1 MARSITIATTSM
13 AMLEDYA
20 PPYNLRHPDPA
31 ENLKHGLALL
41 DAAGRQKPDLA
52 VLPETFMGA
61 GLPSRAIR
69 SIAEPIPGPAFDAV
83 ADCARRHAMNVVAGF
98 FASEGDRV
106 SNVAALIDRSGRLA
120 GLYSKTH
127 PTEGEIDGGVTP
139 GSGAGVF
146 DTDIGR
152 IGLAICFDIN
162 WPSLW
167 SEMKRKGAELVCWI
181 SAYEGGLPLQAQ
193 ASLNELPI
201 VTSVWP
207 YHARIIDK
215 TGRILAQSSRWGRLA
230 LGRLSLDKRVFHTDQ
245 QAHLLLPIQSR
256 YGNRVRIES
265 FTEEHIFT
273 IESLSP
279 DLEVDEV
286 VREFG
291 LVEFKAYLERCT
303 RRQMSVRRQRSDGVP
318 QELVGI

>member
-1 MARSITIATTSM
+1 MSRSITIATTSM
-13 AMLEDYA
+13 ATLEDYA

-31 ENLKHGLALL
+31 ENLRRGLAML
-41 DAAGRQKPDLA
+41 DAAGQQRADLA
-52 VLPETFMGA
+52 VLPETFMAA

-69 SIAEPIPGPAFDAV
+69 AVAESFPGPTFDAV
-83 ADCARRHAMNVVAGF
+83 ADCAKRHAMNVVAGLF
-98 FASEGDRV
+98 VSEGDRV
-106 SNVAALIDRSGRLA
+106 SNVAALIDRSGCLV

-139 GSGAGVF
+139 GSGARVF

-152 IGLAICFDIN
+152 IGLAVCFDIN

-167 SEMKRKGAELVCWI
+167 SDMKRNGAELICWI

-193 ASLNELPI
+193 ASLHRLPI

-215 TGRILAQSSRWGRLA
+215 TGRILAQSSRWSRLA
-230 LGRLSLDKRVFHTDQ
+230 VHRLSMDKRIFHTDQ

-256 YGNRVRIES
+256 YGDRVRVEA

-273 IESLSP
+273 VESLSP
-279 DLEVDEV
+279 DLEVEEV

-291 LVEFKAYLERCT
+291 LVEFGAYLDRCE
-303 RRQMSVRRQRSDGVP
+303 RRQMSARVETSDAAS
-318 QELVGI
+318 QELAGA

>member
-1 MARSITIATTSM
+1 MARSIRIATTSM
-13 AMLEDYA
+13 ATLEDYA

-31 ENLKHGLALL
+31 ENLKHGLGML
-41 DAAGRQKPDLA
+41 DAAGRQRPDLA
-52 VLPETFMGA
+52 VLPETFMAA
-61 GLPSRAIR
+61 GLPSDAIR
-69 SIAEPIPGPAFDAV
+69 SVAETIPGPAFDAV
-83 ADCARRHAMNVVAGF
+83 ADCARRYAMNVVAGF
-98 FASEGDRV
+98 FVSERDRL
-106 SNVAALIDRSGRLA
+106 SNVAALIDRSGRLI

-139 GSGAGVF
+139 GAGACVF

-167 SEMKRKGAELVCWI
+167 SDMKREGAELVCWI

-193 ASLNELPI
+193 ASLHEVPI

-207 YHARIIDK
+207 YHARIIDR
-215 TGRILAQSSRWGRLA
+215 TGRIVAQSSRWSRLA
-230 LGRLSLDKRVFHTDQ
+230 IHRLSLDKRVFHTDQ
-245 QAHLLLPIQSR
+245 QAHLLLTIQSR
-256 YGNRVRIES
+256 YGDRVRVES

-279 DLEVDEV
+279 DLEVEEV
-286 VREFG
+286 VREFA
-291 LVEFKAYLERCT
+291 LVEFKAYLERCQ
-303 RRQMSVRRQRSDGVP
+303 RRQVRARLEKRDLSSR
-318 QELVGI
+318 ELAGT

>member
-1 MARSITIATTSM
+1 MSRSITIATTSM
-13 AMLEDYA
+13 ATLEDYA

-31 ENLKHGLALL
+31 ENLSRGLAML
-41 DAAGRQKPDLA
+41 DAAGQQRADLA
-52 VLPETFMGA
+52 VLPETFMAA
-61 GLPSRAIR
+61 GLPSHAIR
-69 SIAEPIPGPAFDAV
+69 AVAESFPGPTFDAV
-83 ADCARRHAMNVVAGF
+83 ADCAKRHAMNVVAGLF
-98 FASEGDRV
+98 VSEGDRV
-106 SNVAALIDRSGRLA
+106 SNVAALIDRSGRLV

-139 GSGAGVF
+139 GSGARVF

-152 IGLAICFDIN
+152 IGLAVCFDIN

-167 SEMKRKGAELVCWI
+167 SDMKRNGAELICWI

-193 ASLNELPI
+193 ASLHRLPI

-215 TGRILAQSSRWGRLA
+215 TGRILAQSSRWSRLA
-230 LGRLSLDKRVFHTDQ
+230 VHRLSMDKRIFHTDQ

-256 YGNRVRIES
+256 YGDRVRVEA

-273 IESLSP
+273 VESLSP
-279 DLEVDEV
+279 DLEVEEV

-291 LVEFKAYLERCT
+291 LVEFGAYLDRCE
-303 RRQMSVRRQRSDGVP
+303 RRQMSARVETSDAAS
-318 QELVGI
+318 QELAGA